1 MIKKIIFG
9 FFILFISTTLSAGLF
24 GDNSNSN
31 TLTSQEDEI
40 TINDVPLDYRIKIIG
55 SKSRFVYDLLDAS
68 VTIESQSDSQRELEY
83 KFVWYDESGFE
94 MGKHLSK
101 WKHVRIDSKDKIV
114 LRDVALTS
122 KVDSFKFYLRD
133 KQN

>member
-1 MIKKIIFG
+1 MFKKILLT
-9 FFILFISTTLSAGLF
+9 LFLLLNVTSLNAGWF

-40 TINDVPLDYRIKIIG
+40 TINDVPLEYKISIVG
-55 SKSRFVYDLLDAS
+55 STSRFMYDLLHAG
-68 VTIESQSDSQRELEY
+68 VTIKSSSNSMYELEY
-83 KFVWYDESGFE
+83 KFIWYDEEGFE

-101 WKHVRIDSKDKIV
+101 WKRVRIDSMDTI
-114 LRDVALTS
+114 ALKALAATP

-133 KQN
+133 KQ

>member
-1 MIKKIIFG
+1 MLKKILLAIF
-9 FFILFISTTLSAGLF
+9 LLISVNTLNADLF
-24 GDNSNSN
+24 GDGSNSN

-40 TINDVPLDYRIKIIG
+40 TINDVPLEFKISIIG
-55 SKSRFVYDLLDAS
+55 STSRFQYDLLHAG
-68 VTIESQSDSQRELEY
+68 VTIKSNSNSRYELEY

-101 WKHVRIDSKDKIV
+101 WKRVRIDSMDTVV
-114 LRDVALTS
+114 LKALALTS

-133 KQN
+133 KQ

>member
-1 MIKKIIFG
+1 MLKKILLS
-9 FFILFISTTLSAGLF
+9 ILLLISVSTLNADLF
-24 GDNSNSN
+24 GDGSNSN

-40 TINDVPLDYRIKIIG
+40 TINDVPLEYKISIIG
-55 SKSRFVYDLLDAS
+55 SSSRFQYDLLQAG
-68 VTIESQSDSQRELEY
+68 VTIKSNSNSRYELEY

-101 WKHVRIDSKDKIV
+101 WKRVRIDSMDTIV
-114 LRDVALTS
+114 LKALALTS

-133 KQN
+133 KQ